1 MKNLIICKIVRMLFI
16 IMGIVMFQV
25 QVFSQTI
32 DKSNWYDLVTPVEE
46 EYEGLLKVL
55 MDSDEIISDILVR
68 LNLVDLEVEYDGDQ
82 ITVGWRIMWQNQ
94 KSRE

>member
-1 MKNLIICKIVRMLFI
+1 MYKVLKLLLVII
-16 IMGIVMFQV
+16 GILVFQAPA
-25 QVFSQTI
+25 FAQTI
-32 DKSNWYDLVTPVEE
+32 DRSNWYDVVTPVEE

-55 MDSDEIISDILVR
+55 MDSDEVISEILIR

-82 ITVGWRIMWQNQ
+82 VTVGWRIMWQNQ

>member
-1 MKNLIICKIVRMLFI
+1 MYKVLQLLLIII
-16 IMGIVMFQV
+16 GILVFQV
-25 QVFSQTI
+25 PAFSQTI
-32 DKSNWYDLVTPVEE
+32 DRSNWYDVVTPLEE

-55 MDSDEIISDILVR
+55 MDSDEVISEILIR

-82 ITVGWRIMWQNQ
+82 IIVGWRIMWQNQ

>member
-1 MKNLIICKIVRMLFI
+1 MYKVLKLLLVII
-16 IMGIVMFQV
+16 GILMFQAPA
-25 QVFSQTI
+25 FSQTI
-32 DKSNWYDLVTPVEE
+32 DRSNWYDVVTPVEE

-55 MDSDEIISDILVR
+55 MDSDEVISEILIR

-82 ITVGWRIMWQNQ
+82 VTVGWRIMWQNQ